1 MSPPSGELLWQ
12 KSEKECFKETIPNS
26 SGWRCQGEAG
36 SREIGEDQ
44 ILPMFLNLLLIS
56 LRKAALFDRSEHP
69 SPGIPMAKKISVL
82 IRNFSAAEIALINS
96 SLE

>member
-36 SREIGEDQ
+36 SKEIGEDQ
-44 ILPMFLNLLLIS
+44 ILPTFLNLLFMS
-56 LRKAALFDRSEHP
+56 LRKEALTERSE
-69 SPGIPMAKKISVL
+69 SFSSGIPMAKKISVL

-96 SLE
+96 SLA

>member
-26 SGWRCQGEAG
+26 SGWRCQGETG

-44 ILPMFLNLLLIS
+44 ILPMFLNLPLIS
-56 LRKAALFDRSEHP
+56 LRKAALFDRSEHL
-69 SPGIPMAKKISVL
+69 SPGIPMAKKISILTL
-82 IRNFSAAEIALINS
+82 IFSAREMVRINS
-96 SLE
+96 SLV